1 MEAAVMPTPLDLA
14 TLPRSAAALRRLLMQ
29 RELEHAAERQQ
40 QAAELQAAHN
50 GLQELTL
57 LHEKLKLRLAR
68 LLRQQYGASSEK
80 LRTAISQLELTL
92 GDIEEQIAELTPP
105 VSEQPATPTSPETIR
120 RKPVRRPLPD
130 TLPREVV
137 EHAAPCAC
145 PNCGGTLRPLG

>member
-1 MEAAVMPTPLDLA
+1 MEDSNMLTQLDLT

-29 RELEHAAERQQ
+29 RELEHAAEHEE
-40 QAAELQAAHN
+40 QAASLQRQADDLQAARN

-57 LHEKLKLRLAR
+57 IHEKLKLRLAR

-80 LRTAISQLELTL
+80 LRAAIDQLELL
-92 GDIEEQIAELTPP
+92 LKDVEEQIAELTPP
-105 VSEQPATPTSPETIR
+105 QPEHPAASAATKAER

-137 EHAAPCAC
+137 QHPAPCAC
-145 PNCGGTLRPLG
+145 PKC